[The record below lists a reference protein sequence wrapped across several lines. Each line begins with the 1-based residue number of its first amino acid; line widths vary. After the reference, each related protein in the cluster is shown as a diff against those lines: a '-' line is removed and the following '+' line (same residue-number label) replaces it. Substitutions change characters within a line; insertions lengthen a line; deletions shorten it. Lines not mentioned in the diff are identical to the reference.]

1 MPNNLDELL
10 SQAKANSKL
19 STHKNSIEGALLI
32 GAMVLTVIL
41 LAGVLLTPE
50 PKQAEAVNPIAQLEQ
65 SKAEQERLIIEAEK
79 TKQIAELR
87 KQATE
92 LELQAVTIESND
104 SN

>member
-10 SQAKANSKL
+10 SQTKANSKL
-19 STHKNSIEGALLI
+19 SNHKNSIGGALLI

-65 SKAEQERLIIEAEK
+65 SKAEQERIIVQAEQD
-79 TKQIAELR
+79 KQVAELR
-87 KQATE
+87 KQAKE
-92 LELQAVTIESND
+92 LELQALSITTND

>member
-19 STHKNSIEGALLI
+19 SNHKNSIGGALLI
-32 GAMVLTVIL
+32 GAMVLTVII

-50 PKQAEAVNPIAQLEQ
+50 PKQAEAVNPVAQLEQ
-65 SKAEQERLIIEAEK
+65 SKAEQERIIVQAEQD
-79 TKQIAELR
+79 KQVAELR
-87 KQATE
+87 KQAKE
-92 LELQAVTIESND
+92 LELQALSITTND